1 MFNVQ
6 LRDTL
11 VLATLA
17 IIAPAALAQ
26 HDGHDH
32 GKAPEKKPQSEPQK
46 APDAA
51 PAKDAQEPKKP
62 IPSTLITDPNIH
74 PIEHLR
80 RDAALVIPTIQ
91 SPSVRQFLFNTNWL
105 TYMEE
110 TRAVYYN
117 KTTRDARTP
126 DEYNTLPEDKRE
138 GFELVNL
145 DQKFYYHTRYGSP
158 HAYARP
164 LDLLCQ
170 AASADGMCFSPGKRV
185 FDFGCGGIVQ
195 LRLLASS
202 GMHAVG
208 VDVDPLL
215 KAFFSSPEDVGVV
228 RGSDENTTG
237 SMQVE
242 YGSWPGDAKIKNAVG
257 GNFDFII
264 SKNTLK
270 KGYIHPAK
278 PVDERMLVK
287 LGVSDEVFV
296 KELFDALKPGGLIII
311 YNICPAQNPEKYIP
325 WADGTS
331 PFTKEQWEKAGFSVV
346 AFDKEDQEGVKALAT
361 ALGWNVGE
369 SPMDI
374 EKDLFAW
381 YTILQR
387 PKDDAKPSSN
397 PAAAPETKTAPK
409 NAPTAPAKK

>member
-1 MFNVQ
+1 MLSLS
-6 LRDTL
+6 LRPTL

-17 IIAPAALAQ
+17 AFSAPVLAQ
-26 HDGHDH
+26 HEGHDH
-32 GKAPEKKPQSEPQK
+32 GKAKDGAAQK
-46 APDAA
+46 APEA
-51 PAKDAQEPKKP
+51 PAKEADQPRQP
-62 IPSTLITDPNIH
+62 VPSTMITDPNIH
-74 PIEHLR
+74 IIEHLR
-80 RDAALVIPTIQ
+80 RDAALVMPTIQ

-117 KTTRDARTP
+117 KATRDAKTP
-126 DEYNTLPEDKRE
+126 DEFNALAKEQRE

-158 HAYARP
+158 HAYARAF
-164 LDLLCQ
+164 DLVCQ
-170 AASADGMCFSPGKRV
+170 AASADGTCFGQGKRV

-215 KAFFSSPEDVGVV
+215 KAFFRNPEDVGVV
-228 RGSDENTTG
+228 RGADENVTG

-242 YGSWPGDAKIKNAVG
+242 YGSWPGDAKVKNAVG

-287 LGVSDEVFV
+287 LGVSDEVFI
-296 KELFDALKPGGLIII
+296 KELFGALKPGGFVII

-331 PFTKEQWEKAGFSVV
+331 PFTREQWEKAGFSVV
-346 AFDKEDQEGVKALAT
+346 AFDKEDQDGVKALAK

-381 YTILQR
+381 YTIVQR
-387 PKDDAKPSSN
+387 PTAEKKTSEGSDAKTKQAT
-397 PAAAPETKTAPK
+397 PAV
-409 NAPTAPAKK
+409 KK

>member
-1 MFNVQ
+1 MLSLS
-6 LRDTL
+6 LRHTL
-11 VLATLA
+11 VLASLA
-17 IIAPAALAQ
+17 ALSSTALAQ

-32 GKAPEKKPQSEPQK
+32 GKATGGESQK
-46 APDAA
+46 APDTA
-51 PAKDAQEPKKP
+51 AKDADQPKAP
-62 IPSTLITDPNIH
+62 IPSTMITDPNIH

-80 RDAALVIPTIQ
+80 RDAALVMPTIQ

-117 KTTRDARTP
+117 KATRDAKTP
-126 DEYNTLPEDKRE
+126 DEFNALAKEQRE

-158 HAYARP
+158 HAYARA
-164 LDLLCQ
+164 LDLVCQ
-170 AASADGMCFSPGKRV
+170 AASTDGTCFGPGKRV

-215 KAFFSSPEDVGVV
+215 RAFFRNPEDVGVV
-228 RGSDENTTG
+228 NGAEESITG
-237 SMQVE
+237 SAQVE

-257 GNFDFII
+257 ANFDFII

-270 KGYIHPAK
+270 KGYIQPAK

-287 LGVSDEVFV
+287 LGVSNEVFI
-296 KELFDALKPGGLIII
+296 KELFDALKPGGFMII

-331 PFTKEQWEKAGFSVV
+331 PFTKAQWEKAGFSVV
-346 AFDKEDQEGVKALAT
+346 AFDKEDQDGVKALAK

-387 PKDDAKPSSN
+387 PKAEEKPAANADAKTT
-397 PAAAPETKTAPK
+397 PAAR
-409 NAPTAPAKK
+409 PAVKK

>member
-1 MFNVQ
+1 MLNLCVRHTF
-6 LRDTL
+6 
-11 VLATLA
+11 VLASLA
-17 IIAPAALAQ
+17 ACSGLALAQ

-32 GKAPEKKPQSEPQK
+32 GKPKDGSSQK
-46 APDAA
+46 APDA
-51 PAKDAQEPKKP
+51 PAKDADQPKGP
-62 IPSTLITDPNIH
+62 IPSTMITDPNIH
-74 PIEHLR
+74 PIEFLR
-80 RDAALVIPTIQ
+80 RDAALVMPTIQ

-117 KTTRDARTP
+117 KATRDAKSP
-126 DEYNTLPEDKRE
+126 DEFSALAKEQRE
-138 GFELVNL
+138 GFELLNL
-145 DQKFYYHTRYGSP
+145 DQKFYYNTRYGSP
-158 HAYARP
+158 QAYARA
-164 LDLLCQ
+164 LDLVCQ
-170 AASADGMCFSPGKRV
+170 AASADGMCFGPGKRV
-185 FDFGCGGIVQ
+185 LDFGCGGIVQ

-215 KAFFSSPEDVGVV
+215 KAFFRNPEDVGVV
-228 RGSDENTTG
+228 RGSDENVTG
-237 SMQVE
+237 SVQVE

-296 KELFDALKPGGLIII
+296 KELFDGLKPGGFVII

-331 PFTKEQWEKAGFSVV
+331 PFTKAQWEKAGFSVV
-346 AFDKEDQEGVKALAT
+346 AFDKEDQDGVKALAK

-381 YTILQR
+381 YTIVQR
-387 PKDDAKPSSN
+387 PKAEEKPVAGTDTKAKPVAQ
-397 PAAAPETKTAPK
+397 PAVRK
-409 NAPTAPAKK
+409 

>member
-1 MFNVQ
+1 MLSVSV
-6 LRDTL
+6 RHTL
-11 VLATLA
+11 FLASLA
-17 IIAPAALAQ
+17 AFSGTAIAQ
-26 HDGHDH
+26 HEGHDH
-32 GKAPEKKPQSEPQK
+32 VKPSGGTTQKAPET
-46 APDAA
+46 
-51 PAKDAQEPKKP
+51 PAKDADQPKGP
-62 IPSTLITDPNIH
+62 IPSTMITDPNIH

-80 RDAALVIPTIQ
+80 RDAALVMPTIQ

-117 KTTRDARTP
+117 RATRDAKTP
-126 DEYNTLPEDKRE
+126 DEFDALAKEQRE
-138 GFELVNL
+138 GFELLNL

-158 HAYARP
+158 QAYARA
-164 LDLLCQ
+164 LDLVCQ
-170 AASADGMCFSPGKRV
+170 AASPDGTCFGAGKRV

-215 KAFFSSPEDVGVV
+215 KAFFRNPEDVGVV
-228 RGSDENTTG
+228 RVSDENVTG
-237 SMQVE
+237 SVQVE

-257 GNFDFII
+257 GNFDVII

-270 KGYIHPAK
+270 RGYIHPAK

-287 LGVSDEVFV
+287 LGVSDEVFI
-296 KELFDALKPGGLIII
+296 KELFDALKPGGFVII

-331 PFTKEQWEKAGFSVV
+331 PFTKAQWEKAGFSVV
-346 AFDKEDQEGVKALAT
+346 AFDKEDQDGVKALAK

-381 YTILQR
+381 YTIVQR
-387 PKDDAKPSSN
+387 PKAEEKPVAGTDTKAKPVAQ
-397 PAAAPETKTAPK
+397 PAVRK
-409 NAPTAPAKK
+409 